1 MAAQSRLI
9 LFAAVAGLA
18 ASAAAQEDGA
28 PDLSFLEYL
37 GSWQE
42 SDEEWLLIAAMEGE
56 LETDDEAAETEVDG
70 EDADET
76 DED

>member
-1 MAAQSRLI
+1 MSAQSRLM
-9 LFAAVAGLA
+9 LLVAATGVAANALA
-18 ASAAAQEDGA
+18 QDDAA

-56 LETDDEAAETEVDG
+56 IEAEDDSAVTDEEDEEAE
-70 EDADET
+70 ET

>member
-9 LFAAVAGLA
+9 LLAAAAGLA
-18 ASAAAQEDGA
+18 ASAAAQEDGV

-56 LETDDEAAETEVDG
+56 LETDQQAVETEEDG
-70 EDADET
+70 EEADET

>member
-9 LFAAVAGLA
+9 LLVVTAGLA

-56 LETDDEAAETEVDG
+56 LETDDEAAETEEDG
-70 EDADET
+70 EQADET

>member
-9 LFAAVAGLA
+9 LLAAAAGLA
-18 ASAAAQEDGA
+18 ASAAAQEEGA

-56 LETDDEAAETEVDG
+56 LETDDRVVETEEDG
-70 EDADET
+70 EEADET

>member
-9 LFAAVAGLA
+9 LLAVAAGLA

-56 LETDDEAAETEVDG
+56 LETDQQAVETEEDG
-70 EDADET
+70 EEADET

>member
-1 MAAQSRLI
+1 MAAQARLI
-9 LFAAVAGLA
+9 LLAAAAGLA
-18 ASAAAQEDGA
+18 ASAAAQEDGV

-56 LETDDEAAETEVDG
+56 LETDDEAAETKEDG
-70 EDADET
+70 AEADET